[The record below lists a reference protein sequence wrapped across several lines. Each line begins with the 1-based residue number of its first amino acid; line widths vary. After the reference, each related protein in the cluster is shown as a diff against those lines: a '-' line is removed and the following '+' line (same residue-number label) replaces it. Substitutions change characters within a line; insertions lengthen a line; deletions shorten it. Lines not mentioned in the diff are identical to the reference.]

1 MRKDT
6 ANFIQSAEY
15 DLETAKYMFNSGR
28 YIYVV
33 FMCHLCIEKISKAIC
48 AEVLKKNPPKT
59 HNIIYLFKIGK
70 IQIPKELFEFVA
82 KINNASVVTRY
93 PEDFQKLLKAFPRE
107 IAKEYLSKTEEV
119 FKCLR
124 EKLRK

>member
-15 DLETAKYMFNSGR
+15 DLETAKYMFNSER

-70 IQIPKELFEFVA
+70 FQIPKELFEFVA

-93 PEDFQKLLKAFPRE
+93 PEDFQKLSKAFPRE
-107 IAKEYLSKTEEV
+107 IAKEYLLKTEEV

>member
-15 DLETAKYMFNSGR
+15 DLETAKHMFNSGG
-28 YIYVV
+28 YIYVI

-48 AEVLKKNPPKT
+48 AETIKKTPPKT

-70 IQIPKELFEFVA
+70 IQLPEELFEFVA

-93 PEDFQKLLKAFPRE
+93 PEDFQELLKAYPQE
-107 IAKEYLSKTEEV
+107 IAREYLSKTE
-119 FKCLR
+119 
-124 EKLRK
+124 